1 MHCPF
6 CRFPDSRVI
15 DSRTSDDGTSIRRR
29 RQCPDCQR
37 RFSTLETSSL
47 QVVKRSGVVEP
58 FSREKVI
65 GGLRKA
71 SQGRPVSDDDLAR
84 LAQQVE
90 ETVRASGASQVDAH
104 DVGTAILAPLRSL
117 DEVAYLRFASVYSSY
132 DSLEDFEAAIAALRA
147 DRSAR
152 EDAQGAAPAQTSA
165 TAVSTDVGGTGREEA
180 HQGASPEAPG
190 DRSGDAGEQED
201 REV

>member
-6 CRFPDSRVI
+6 CRHPDSRVV
-15 DSRTSDDGTSIRRR
+15 DSRTADDGGSIRRR
-29 RQCPDCQR
+29 RQCPNCQR

-58 FSREKVI
+58 FSRDKVV

-90 ETVRASGASQVDAH
+90 ETIRASGSSQVEAH
-104 DVGTAILAPLRSL
+104 DVGTAILDPLRAL
-117 DEVAYLRFASVYSSY
+117 DEVAYLRYASVYSAY
-132 DSLEDFEAAIAALRA
+132 DSLEDFESAIAALRA
-147 DRSAR
+147 DRAR
-152 EDAQGAAPAQTSA
+152 RVSEAEAGQDEDAAAEGGPARAGVDPEDVSGEGAG
-165 TAVSTDVGGTGREEA
+165 AVGDDSDGAGTVR
-180 HQGASPEAPG
+180 AS
-190 DRSGDAGEQED
+190 DA
-201 REV
+201 